1 MTDHRLAALAVILL
15 FTIMVVCPVMGY
27 GDHSEDTTGAKS
39 AAPAAFYPSEP
50 VCLSEDAPDLN
61 AEILPPN
68 KVKIILAWGDPIW
81 DSPWDDKILSEIL
94 ADTNTIY
101 YGPWSEEASCDK
113 ILNCSQVL
121 AYIPEIMIGSSIYPA
136 HTVPALQC
144 P

>member
-1 MTDHRLAALAVILL
+1 MIEHKLAALAVILL

-27 GDHSEDTTGAKS
+27 EVHSEDT
-39 AAPAAFYPSEP
+39 FYLSEP

-61 AEILPPN
+61 TETLPQN

-81 DSPWDDKILSEIL
+81 DSPWSDKVLSEIL

-101 YGPWSEEASCDK
+101 YGPWNEEAPYDE
-113 ILNCSQVL
+113 ILNCSQVS
-121 AYIPEIMIGSSIYPA
+121 AYIPEIMIGPTIYPA